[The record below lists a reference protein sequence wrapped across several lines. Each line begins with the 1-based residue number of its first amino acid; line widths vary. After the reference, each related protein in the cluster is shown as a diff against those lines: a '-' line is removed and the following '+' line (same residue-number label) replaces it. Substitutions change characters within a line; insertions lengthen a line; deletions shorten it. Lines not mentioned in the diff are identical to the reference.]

1 MKKNEIIAQLKGL
14 IESQTEK
21 KIKSPDENLDIDS
34 FTMMLVIT
42 FADQKLKVK
51 LDMDTL
57 DFDNFIQFLFD
68 SKPLESIPISFSI
81 FIKNPLF
88 APTSKTFLKS

>member
-1 MKKNEIIAQLKGL
+1 MEKNEIIGQLKEL
-14 IESQTEK
+14 IERQTEK
-21 KIKSPDENLDIDS
+21 KIKSPDENIDIDS

-57 DFDNFIQFLFD
+57 DFDKFKSLNDLANLILTN
-68 SKPLESIPISFSI
+68 K
-81 FIKNPLF
+81 KN
-88 APTSKTFLKS
+88 